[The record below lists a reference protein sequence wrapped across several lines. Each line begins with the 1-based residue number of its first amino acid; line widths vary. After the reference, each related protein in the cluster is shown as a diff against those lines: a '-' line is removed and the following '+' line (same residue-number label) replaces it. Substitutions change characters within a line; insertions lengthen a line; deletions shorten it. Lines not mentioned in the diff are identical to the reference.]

1 MLSLEDFLDEINIS
15 SAEDFED
22 EFEEDALAF
31 KIEDHLEANL
41 WMDEP
46 DFITS
51 TPSTSD
57 SSLSKKTMVSN
68 INEAIELVQKFNSEN
83 QKYFKVCTDN
93 WNQESILKLHSNL
106 KGLKEVYILD
116 NKINELKKRLSI
128 RKERSDER
136 IREETAHLL

>member
-1 MLSLEDFLDEINIS
+1 MLSLEDFLDEKIS

-31 KIEDHLEANL
+31 KVEDHLEANL

-51 TPSTSD
+51 TPSTSG
-57 SSLSKKTMVSN
+57 SSLSKNTMVSN